1 MYFSKIV
8 SAVVAVIGLCF
19 AAISANAADPFG
31 PSFNGTNYTENA
43 LQSHSWTGVY
53 FGGGLGYQI
62 GTTDLDYY
70 RTHKNNPDAKD
81 ASSYGLSSD
90 DWRYGLR
97 IGFDY
102 QPSGSPFVIGVFGGH
117 DWGESDFSA
126 ATHFDKKSTRGD
138 KSDKSDELF
147 VNGRLEPTWYVGGR
161 VGITPT
167 SRSLVY
173 VGYAYSKAKLDFP
186 YIGVNHGWSKD
197 LHEKDNKNTGVEG
210 HTFLAGV
217 ELALSENLS
226 AGLEYNYTKYDSLN
240 FAVRPYEN
248 PEKFAS
254 HFSVDPEV
262 HSVMLR
268 LNWRIKGV
276 FQ

>member
-1 MYFSKIV
+1 MYFSKTA

-62 GTTDLDYY
+62 GTTDLDYH
-70 RTHKNNPDAKD
+70 RTYQNNPGVKD

-97 IGFDY
+97 LGFDY

-126 ATHFDKKSTRGD
+126 ATHFDKRETSGD
-138 KSDKSDELF
+138 NSDELF

-186 YIGVNHGWSKD
+186 YIGVNHGWSED
-197 LHEKDNKNTGVEG
+197 LREKNNKNTGVEG

-248 PEKFAS
+248 PEEFAS

-262 HSVMLR
+262 HSV
-268 LNWRIKGV
+268 
-276 FQ
+276 